1 MKPRD
6 GRLFVALTLLIGTA
20 CLAEDGPLT
29 LADIAGL
36 HAALQPGAAT
46 DPPRTASFRDLWDH
60 PESFLGKRVRVEG
73 EVRRLFHQGA
83 AGQLPALVEVWLT
96 TGSGDPICL
105 LSPEASPKIG
115 SRVSFVGVYLKKIE
129 YRATDVPRLAPLIVG
144 PGVPEVIAP
153 SKVDVR
159 PPPRPISLD
168 WAVGGGAALVLI
180 LALMRNYQRRP
191 PPPRIDRDP
200 PPVFIDGDEFPAD
213 DRTSP
218 HGDDV
223 DGDAISRS

>member
-1 MKPRD
+1 MKSRN
-6 GRLFVALTLLIGTA
+6 GRLFVAMAFLAGTA

-29 LADIAGL
+29 LADIVGL
-36 HAALQPGAAT
+36 HAALQPGAAIK
-46 DPPRTASFRDLWDH
+46 PPKMASFRDLWDH

-105 LSPEASPKIG
+105 LSPEASPKVG
-115 SRVSFVGVYLKKIE
+115 ARVSFVGVYLKKIE

-144 PGVPEVIAP
+144 PGIPEVVAP
-153 SKVDVR
+153 TKVAFG
-159 PPPRPISLD
+159 PAPRPISLD
-168 WAVGGGAALVLI
+168 WAVGGGAALVLV
-180 LALMRNYQRRP
+180 LALLRNYLRRP

-218 HGDDV
+218 DDGDV
-223 DGDAISRS
+223 NGDAISRS